1 MGEQLDLTTPDQAN
15 AGTPSYYISRA
26 DLDWDS
32 ARVTIYLNSAIGLRK
47 TLVFSGTDATDY
59 MRAANKR
66 DFSTISLQKWTFN
79 QLKLRGYLEGT
90 VSGTPD

>member
-1 MGEQLDLTTPDQAN
+1 MGEQFNLTTPDQAS
-15 AGTPSYYISRA
+15 AGTPSYYIARA
-26 DLDWDS
+26 DLDWDGS
-32 ARVTIYLNSAIGLRK
+32 RVTIYLNSASGLRK
-47 TLVFSGTDATDY
+47 TLVFTGTDAIAY
-59 MRAANKR
+59 MQAANKR